1 MIQRIIVIFIFGFL
15 VLSCGSSRKRSA
27 KKYPPREAVV
37 MPTNDKTKS
46 TESTE
51 LPKINGKTKSPV
63 ITNTSHYIEVYKNIA
78 MKEMQDYG
86 IPASITLAQGI
97 LESGS
102 GKGRLAVQANNHF
115 GIKCHGWNGGK
126 IYHDD
131 DRSQECFRKYRSAET
146 SFKDHSEFL
155 TNRSRYAKLFTLR
168 KSDYKGWAKGL
179 RKAGYA
185 TDKRY
190 PQKLISIIETYDLDD
205 YDRMVLKNKYV
216 PAASPQPEQ
225 QSTRSVNSKT
235 HIVIEGDT
243 LYSISRRYGISVE
256 SIQNLNNLRDNTINI
271 GQVLKLKSN

>member
-1 MIQRIIVIFIFGFL
+1 
-15 VLSCGSSRKRSA
+15 
-27 KKYPPREAVV
+27 
-37 MPTNDKTKS
+37 MPSKGNTKTA
-46 TESTE
+46 E
-51 LPKINGKTKSPV
+51 LPKVSEKTKSPT
-63 ITNTSHYIEVYKNIA
+63 ITSTSHYIEVYKNIA

-115 GIKCHGWNGGK
+115 GIKCHGWKGGK

-131 DRSQECFRKYRSAET
+131 DKNQECFRKYRSAET

-155 TNRSRYAKLFTLR
+155 TGRSRYANLFKLR

-190 PQKLISIIETYDLDD
+190 PQKLISLIETYNLDD
-205 YDRMVLKNKYV
+205 YDRMVLKDKYV
-216 PAASPQPEQ
+216 PVVTQPQ
-225 QSTRSVNSKT
+225 SKNSVNLKT
-235 HIVIEGDT
+235 HTVIEGDT
-243 LYSISRRYGISVE
+243 LYSISRRYGLSVE
-256 SIQNLNNLRDNTINI
+256 TIQSLNNLRDNTINV

>member
-1 MIQRIIVIFIFGFL
+1 MISLIQRIIVIFIFGSL
-15 VLSCGSSRKRSA
+15 VLSCGSSRKKNT

-37 MPTNDKTKS
+37 MPSKGNTKTA
-46 TESTE
+46 E
-51 LPKINGKTKSPV
+51 LPKVSEKTKSPT
-63 ITNTSHYIEVYKNIA
+63 ITSTSHYIEVYKNIA

-115 GIKCHGWNGGK
+115 GIKCHGWKGGK

-131 DRSQECFRKYRSAET
+131 DKNQECFRKYRSAET

-155 TNRSRYAKLFTLR
+155 TGRSRYANLFKLR

-190 PQKLISIIETYDLDD
+190 PQKLISLIETYNLDD
-205 YDRMVLKNKYV
+205 YDRMVLKDKYV
-216 PAASPQPEQ
+216 PVVTQPQ
-225 QSTRSVNSKT
+225 SKNSVNLKT
-235 HIVIEGDT
+235 HTVIEGDT
-243 LYSISRRYGISVE
+243 LYSISRRYGLSVE
-256 SIQNLNNLRDNTINI
+256 TIQSLNNLRDNTINV